1 VPLPAE
7 LALHVHNQRRVVHV
21 SRSAY
26 NRWEQRPDT
35 ISTEYGVCGVGAYCL
50 AGCDPLGSFD
60 LNSCM
65 ARPVCKSADYKLTS
79 LSDFASYT
87 DYLGDASKTNW
98 VYEGSPAVYQDN
110 SILLTMPVGSAGTLV
125 SSSHYVWYGKISA
138 TMRTSAGQGVVTA
151 FILMSDV
158 KVTRVNSRSRSKSR
172 LTLPLGRNRF

>member
-1 VPLPAE
+1 VSTINTVL
-7 LALHVHNQRRVVHV
+7 LTYVTLHTV
-21 SRSAY
+21 SINNSLTY
-26 NRWEQRPDT
+26 
-35 ISTEYGVCGVGAYCL
+35 ILEYGVCGVGAYCL

-60 LNSCM
+60 LKSCM

-79 LSDFASYT
+79 LSDFKSYT
-87 DYLGDASKTNW
+87 NYLGDSSQTNW

-125 SSSHYVWYGKISA
+125 SSSHYVWYGKVSA

-158 KVTRVNSRSRSKSR
+158 KVDCLVEAYGEER
-172 LTLPLGRNRF
+172 